1 MVIFDWLNNID
12 TDLFLLLHGGQSNF
26 MDAFFTFFTSK
37 ETWIPLYL
45 ILVITIHRQYRP
57 KAFWVIFF
65 FILTI
70 AAADQLSGLI
80 KYLVERPR
88 PSHVAA
94 LSRYLHL
101 PTGAGG
107 EFGFVSSHAANAFAL
122 AVLTGLVS
130 KSRRL
135 WISLLIWATVTAYS
149 RIYVGVHYPFDV
161 ICGGLIGALLA
172 WLFYGLLRWI
182 DRKWLR
188 KRMHLAGRWKSK
200 ESKPIVL
207 ALIFIT
213 STLLIAA
220 YIVGKYYTRLPLN
233 G

>member
-1 MVIFDWLNNID
+1 MGLFDWLNSID
-12 TDLFLLLHGGQSNF
+12 TDLFLTLHSGHGNF
-26 MDAFFTFFTSK
+26 LDAFFILFTSIHV
-37 ETWIPLYL
+37 WIPLYL
-45 ILVITIHRQYRP
+45 LLVFTIFKKYRP
-57 KAFWVIFF
+57 KAFWIFF
-65 FILTI
+65 LFVLTI
-70 AAADQLSGLI
+70 VAADQISGLI
-80 KYLVERPR
+80 KIWVERPR

-107 EFGFVSSHAANAFAL
+107 EFGFVSAHSANAFAL
-122 AVLTGLVS
+122 AVLVGLVS

-135 WISLLIWATVTAYS
+135 WIALLIWATVTAYS

-161 ICGGLIGALLA
+161 LCGGILGALIA
-172 WLFYGLLRWI
+172 WGIYGLMRWI

-188 KRMHLAGRWKSK
+188 KRIHHGGRWNGK
-200 ESKPIVL
+200 ETKPIVL

-213 STLLIAA
+213 ATMLISA
-220 YIVGKYYTRLPLN
+220 YIIGKFYTHIPFN